1 MAANTDEVNTYV
13 QHYEAQS
20 GGNIPVFSGG
30 NIPVFKGGSVQYGAG
45 IGDFFRGLFR
55 TLFPVALKT
64 VGAFVGN
71 AAEAH
76 AKGASIKD
84 AAKGA
89 LRPALNTAISGAVQ
103 AFGNQTGSGKGYKR
117 RRGNKRKKRTRK
129 VKFNS
134 HENED
139 YNF

>member
-1 MAANTDEVNTYV
+1 MSANTEEVNTYV
-13 QHYEAQS
+13 RHYEAQS

-89 LRPALNTAISGAVQ
+89 LKPTLNTAISGVVQ
-103 AFGNQTGSGKGYKR
+103 AFGNQIGSGKGYKR
-117 RRGNKRKKRTRK
+117 RRGNKKRNKRSKK

-134 HENED
+134 HEN